1 MLTRI
6 KSFIKTSLLGGVV
19 VILPVV
25 IVFLAFRWLMGVI
38 VRVIAPLTQLV
49 IDASRLQAFLA
60 WMLTVALIVL
70 ICFLVGVLLKTR
82 MGDFFYRE
90 LENRILKIA
99 PGYSLVKEIV
109 IQFLGQKQNPFFGVA
124 LVRVFGNETL
134 VTAFVTGVHPDGL
147 YTVFVPSGLNPT
159 TGNIF
164 HLPHEFVHPVDVSI
178 EEAMKSIISCGSGSS
193 ALIRAYLGK
202 RPESLDGIGKKI

>member
-1 MLTRI
+1 MLARV
-6 KSFIKTSLLGGVV
+6 KSFVKTSLLGGVV

-25 IVFLAFRWLMGVI
+25 IVFLAFRWLVSVI
-38 VRVIAPLTQLV
+38 ARVIAPLTRLV
-49 IDASRLQAFLA
+49 TEASRLQSFLA
-60 WMLTVALIVL
+60 GILTVTLIVL
-70 ICFLVGVLLKTR
+70 ICFLVGAILKTR
-82 MGDFFYRE
+82 AGNFFYKE
-90 LENRILKIA
+90 LENRILKTA
-99 PGYSLVKEIV
+99 PGYSLVKQIV
-109 IQFLGQKQNPFFGVA
+109 IQFLGQKENPFSRVA

-134 VTAFVTGVHPDGL
+134 MTAFVTGVHPDGM

-164 HLPHEFVHPVDVSI
+164 HLPCEFVHPVDVSI

-202 RPESLDGIGKKI
+202 QPEALDEIPKKI